1 MRKYSSQRKRTNIS
15 HNLATLTNDV
25 LNELHSSLNLLNS
38 IRVDHHGPRSMSDE
52 VSIGLKHVEFLK
64 ADEVELLKIF
74 VGLDTKLGSGPGTT
88 NLCGLIPGEKLL
100 KATRRLGS
108 MEDTA
113 TGCRSSNT
121 ELRSVANR
129 IGDSSEHCVPREIT
143 KFTKTTTCR

>member
-1 MRKYSSQRKRTNIS
+1 M
-15 HNLATLTNDV
+15 

-38 IRVDHHGPRSMSDE
+38 IRVDHDGLRSMSDE

-88 NLCGLIPGEKLL
+88 DLCGFIPGEKLL

-108 MEDTA
+108 LEDTA

-129 IGDSSEHCVPREIT
+129 IGDSSEHCILRYPREIT